1 MIQKNKTIENIIEEK
16 EKGADFAGQ
25 SCGICPRNCKI
36 CRNSGEKGYCRE
48 DSRIYVAR
56 AALHFWEEPC
66 ISGTKG
72 SGAVF
77 FCGCNMGCVFCQNY
91 EISRGQ
97 AGYLLTIEELA
108 DIFVKLQEQGGNNL
122 NLVTPTH
129 YTPQIAKALKL
140 AEEKGF
146 SIPVVYNCGGYESVE
161 TLKMLEG
168 LVDIYLPDCKYASEE
183 LAVKYSNAP
192 HYFETALSAI
202 DEMVRQCPKPE
213 FDEKGIM
220 QTGVIVRHLQLPKQL
235 MDSKKVIKTLYERFG
250 EKIYFSLM
258 SQYTTVN
265 KKQLENYPELQEK
278 VKRKNYNKLVDYAI
292 SLGIT
297 QAFIQEGDVA
307 KESFIPPFNGEGL
320 S

>member
-1 MIQKNKTIENIIEEK
+1 
-16 EKGADFAGQ
+16 
-25 SCGICPRNCKI
+25 
-36 CRNSGEKGYCRE
+36 
-48 DSRIYVAR
+48 
-56 AALHFWEEPC
+56 
-66 ISGTKG
+66 
-72 SGAVF
+72 
-77 FCGCNMGCVFCQNY
+77 MGCVFCQNY